1 MKKQIKP
8 DTDSLLRIPKAK
20 NKLGLKINK
29 IAMPH
34 DDLISA
40 EKPKLELVE
49 KQSEVV
55 SKSVKN
61 EEIFSVGTTSQATSP
76 EKDFTKTPNSVVR
89 VALARRM
96 FRGKSKQIYDYL
108 WSVSRGAINPTRK
121 IRRTFNEIQ
130 KGTGIGSRNT
140 VISGIAHLESI
151 KLIIREVA
159 VGESLGNFYEIFTP
173 EELGYDVFLGS
184 TSSTNLT
191 GSTSS
196 TGTTQ
201 KVVVPVVPESGT
213 TGTTLPVASKDT
225 YSFSKTFFKDNTD
238 DDDERR
244 ATRTHMTRAR
254 TFAGLVEKLSA
265 ACEKLTGKP
274 VSHREADKWGN
285 LADLLVLELE
295 KSFRRT
301 DSVSSVPAFL
311 TEILRRQFFTQPT
324 AKSAKAKIDTVGKN
338 DAGEYEIKPLD
349 TKGREAALE
358 QLKDFAGD
366 DFLQD
371 FKKWYTEDDW
381 NWLMRQIGNTNQSKN
396 LQKEK
401 P

>member
-8 DTDSLLRIPKAK
+8 ESNSLLRVPKAK

-34 DDLISA
+34 DDLIGA

-49 KQSEVV
+49 NQPKTPP
-55 SKSVKN
+55 KSFKN
-61 EEIFSVGTTSQATSP
+61 KEIGTTDTTSQATSP
-76 EKDFTKTPNSVVR
+76 EKDFTKTPNSVIR

-108 WSVSRGAINPTRK
+108 WSISRGAINPTRK

-130 KGTGIGSRNT
+130 KGAGIGSRNT

-151 KLIIREVA
+151 KLVIREVA
-159 VGESLGNFYEIFTP
+159 VGEFLGNFYEIFTP
-173 EELGYDVFLGS
+173 EELGYDAILGS

-196 TGTTQ
+196 TETTQ

-213 TGTTLPVASKDT
+213 TGTTLIVASKDT
-225 YSFSKTFFKDNTD
+225 YRIPKTSFKDNTD
-238 DDDERR
+238 DDDYS
-244 ATRTHMTRAR
+244 AR
-254 TFAGLVEKLSA
+254 ENAFSAFVEKLSA

-274 VSHREADKWGN
+274 VSEREADKWGN
-285 LADLLVLELE
+285 LADLLILELE
-295 KSFRRT
+295 KSFRKT
-301 DSVSSVPAFL
+301 GSVSSVPAFL
-311 TEILRRQFFTQPT
+311 TEILRRQFFTPLPVT
-324 AKSAKAKIDTVGKN
+324 NKSSKTKTDIVGKN
-338 DAGEYEIKPLD
+338 EAGEYEIKPLD
-349 TKGREAALE
+349 PSGREAAFE

-371 FKKWYTEDDW
+371 FEKWYTPADW
-381 NWLMRQIGNTNQSKN
+381 KWLMRQIKKIEQPQKN
-396 LQKEK
+396 LDGLEK
-401 P
+401 